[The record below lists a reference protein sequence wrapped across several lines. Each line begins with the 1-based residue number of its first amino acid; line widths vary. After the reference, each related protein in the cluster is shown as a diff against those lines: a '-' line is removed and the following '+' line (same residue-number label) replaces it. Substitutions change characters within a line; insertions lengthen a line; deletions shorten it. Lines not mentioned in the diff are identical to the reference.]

1 MINPVMLAYE
11 KSYFQAANSVANEAS
26 GFNFVEGRPQI
37 DNSNAYTFRADY
49 HKSEKNFGF
58 GRISQMW
65 VYDSTPIAGTIGSN
79 ISNYHAY
86 NFGGGYTHVF
96 TPNLLL
102 DIRGGAMLKPYVFT
116 QAYAP
121 GGYTAATEAGFQN
134 VGQYGGMYINLASPY
149 NTSNAGSESDLYR
162 GNPVVNGGGS
172 ISYLLGRHSLKAGV
186 DYIYQNRLQRNLY
199 QQFTFSDSVTSNVNA
214 TNTGNSLVSS
224 LLGFPA
230 TFTAQ
235 QPDLGEDYFNMQL
248 WGGYIN
254 DSWKALP
261 NLTLNFGLRY
271 EYLPGIGMLNNRLA
285 NGFDIPNQ
293 NYIIAATS
301 VAACASTF
309 VDPCIPGGIS
319 AVPFNNHITFSPGQK
334 VGPPIGD
341 NIGPRFGFAYQ
352 PHGQTVVNGGI
363 GMFYD
368 TITARSQWVQ
378 NNIEGPTWPWT
389 TGISGQTTNVAT
401 GGFWPGAPQN
411 PLVAITSL
419 EGNFPNPVVAA
430 SPWLTTGGGYVA
442 APGYKDQRSV
452 EWNLQVQQQLSATT
466 LFSLGYAGSKSTR
479 LNFTGFANAA
489 QQPSPNGT
497 PLATIDTYKYMPWVT
512 PGWHYSTDNGYGNY
526 NALLVSFQKRF
537 SNNWNT
543 IASYTWAKS
552 LDNSSGWFA
561 AENGTGGGSV
571 VQSFFLP
578 RNAYG
583 NSSYDIRHYFTWST
597 VYSLPFG
604 PNQHWLQTGWVSYLA
619 GGWKANYLFQIRT
632 GQPYNLNVGGDPANI
647 SGDNGSLAS
656 YSRPNINGNPLQ
668 GACGSV
674 SVGSR
679 GASGSCLFN
688 PSVFSVPVAN
698 YGNMGKMILRQPN
711 FNNLD
716 FSVVKVTPIHE
727 SVSFEFRAEAFNIY
741 NVVLP
746 GAPGTT
752 IGNSSAGLAT
762 SQGTTPR
769 ELQFGAKI
777 IF

>member
-11 KSYFQAANSVANEAS
+11 KAYYQPANSVANEAS

-37 DNSNAYTFRADY
+37 DNSNAYTFRVDY

-121 GGYTAATEAGFQN
+121 GGYTAATAAGFQN

-199 QQFTFSDSVTSNVNA
+199 QQFTFSDSVTSNINA

-261 NLTLNFGLRY
+261 NLTLNFGIRY

-285 NGFDIPNQ
+285 NGFDIPHQ
-293 NYIIAATS
+293 NYIIAASS
-301 VAACASTF
+301 VAACTTPF

-334 VGPPIGD
+334 VRTLHRRQHRPALRIC
-341 NIGPRFGFAYQ
+341 
-352 PHGQTVVNGGI
+352 
-363 GMFYD
+363 
-368 TITARSQWVQ
+368 
-378 NNIEGPTWPWT
+378 
-389 TGISGQTTNVAT
+389 
-401 GGFWPGAPQN
+401 
-411 PLVAITSL
+411 
-419 EGNFPNPVVAA
+419 
-430 SPWLTTGGGYVA
+430 
-442 APGYKDQRSV
+442 
-452 EWNLQVQQQLSATT
+452 LS
-466 LFSLGYAGSKSTR
+466 
-479 LNFTGFANAA
+479 
-489 QQPSPNGT
+489 T
-497 PLATIDTYKYMPWVT
+497 P
-512 PGWHYSTDNGYGNY
+512 
-526 NALLVSFQKRF
+526 
-537 SNNWNT
+537 
-543 IASYTWAKS
+543 
-552 LDNSSGWFA
+552 
-561 AENGTGGGSV
+561 
-571 VQSFFLP
+571 
-578 RNAYG
+578 
-583 NSSYDIRHYFTWST
+583 
-597 VYSLPFG
+597 
-604 PNQHWLQTGWVSYLA
+604 
-619 GGWKANYLFQIRT
+619 
-632 GQPYNLNVGGDPANI
+632 
-647 SGDNGSLAS
+647 
-656 YSRPNINGNPLQ
+656 
-668 GACGSV
+668 
-674 SVGSR
+674 
-679 GASGSCLFN
+679 
-688 PSVFSVPVAN
+688 
-698 YGNMGKMILRQPN
+698 QPN
-711 FNNLD
+711 RRQRR
-716 FSVVKVTPIHE
+716 H
-727 SVSFEFRAEAFNIY
+727 RH
-741 NVVLP
+741 VL
-746 GAPGTT
+746 
-752 IGNSSAGLAT
+752 
-762 SQGTTPR
+762 
-769 ELQFGAKI
+769 
-777 IF
+777 